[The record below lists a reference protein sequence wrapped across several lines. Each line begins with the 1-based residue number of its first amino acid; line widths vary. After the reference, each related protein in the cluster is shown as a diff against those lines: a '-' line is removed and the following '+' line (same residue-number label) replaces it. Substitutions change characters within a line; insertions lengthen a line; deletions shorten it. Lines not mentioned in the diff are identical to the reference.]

1 MSPVTVT
8 AVNRNVS
15 VTGKTGSLAITSGVF
30 VANPHGTYTHTQTS
44 ASATWTITHNLNCFP
59 SVTIVDSAGTVV
71 IGDVSYT
78 NANTLVVTFVAAFG
92 GKAYLN

>member
-1 MSPVTVT
+1 MSIEVTEVINKVTVT
-8 AVNRNVS
+8 ALPPNT
-15 VTGKTGSLAITSGVF
+15 VTTSPTPAAGPSH
-30 VANPHGTYTHTQTS
+30 ATYTHTQNS
-44 ASATWTITHNLNCFP
+44 ASATWTINHNLNCYP
-59 SVTIVDSAGTVV
+59 SVTIVDSAGSVV

>member
-1 MSPVTVT
+1 
-8 AVNRNVS
+8 
-15 VTGKTGSLAITSGVF
+15 
-30 VANPHGTYTHTQTS
+30 
-44 ASATWTITHNLNCFP
+44 
-59 SVTIVDSAGTVV
+59 VV